1 MKVIVNVISA
11 KAGGIL
17 TYTHNLMRSL
27 AERNVDVIYAIS
39 HDFPLEVDVPVIRLS
54 ADRMSPVRRVIWEQT
69 VWRRIVAKHKP
80 DVLFSSANFGL
91 LASPVPQVL
100 LVREGGLFDSFY
112 LANIA
117 PSLNV
122 SALFQRMA
130 RRNLIIASAR
140 ASQIVLTPTKAT
152 KDMLV
157 SWAGD
162 LEGSVQE
169 NQYGTIP
176 GIFDATPH
184 IRRWKEDGVLKLL
197 YVSAYYPHKQ
207 PGLIA
212 EAVAQLNRWG
222 IPCHLTL
229 TMELDQIAKTPGG
242 DKDLFLLRK
251 AIERGQ
257 VTLIGDVPYRQ
268 LPNIYKGHDL
278 FVFPSLSETF
288 GHPLAE
294 AMSSGLP
301 IIASDTPVH
310 REVCKNSALYFSPL
324 LPFDLARLIRNL
336 EGNEALRNS
345 LVERGRQNV
354 ADNFIWEAHV
364 DRLLDVFGKVAGMP
378 VKSGSRLRSAR

>member
-1 MKVIVNVISA
+1 MKVLVNAISA
-11 KAGGIL
+11 KTGGIL

-27 AERNVDVIYAIS
+27 AERNVDVIYALS
-39 HDFPLEVDVPVIRLS
+39 HDFPMELDVPVIRLS
-54 ADRMSPVRRVIWEQT
+54 ADRMSPLRRVIWEQT

-100 LVREGGLFDSFY
+100 LVREGGLFDQFY

-117 PSLNV
+117 PSLNFLT
-122 SALFQRMA
+122 LFHRMA
-130 RRNLIIASAR
+130 RRKLIIASAR
-140 ASQIVLTPTKAT
+140 ASQLVLTPTKTT
-152 KDMLV
+152 KNMLV
-157 SWAGD
+157 SWADD
-162 LEGSVQE
+162 LAGSVEE
-169 NQYGTIP
+169 NQYGTIS
-176 GIFDATPH
+176 GLFNATPH
-184 IRRWKEDGVLKLL
+184 IRRWKEDGTLKLL

-212 EAVAQLNRWG
+212 EAVAQLNGQG

-229 TMELDQIAKTPGG
+229 TMELDQIAETPGG

-251 AIERGQ
+251 AIEREQ
-257 VTLIGDVPYRQ
+257 VTMIGNVSYQR
-268 LPNIYKGHDL
+268 LPDIYKGHDL
-278 FVFPSLSETF
+278 FIFPSLSETF

-294 AMSSGLP
+294 AMSTGLP

-310 REVCKNSALYFSPL
+310 REVCENSALYFSPL
-324 LPFDLARLIRNL
+324 LPFDLARQIRNL

-364 DRLLDVFGKVAGMP
+364 DRLLDIFGKVAKMP
-378 VKSGSRLRSAR
+378 VKRGIGL